1 MFEKQREIAKAVFGV
16 VHTLGVSAIVGGI
29 AAIATRNVCA
39 FNTTLNAI
47 AQISGAVSSLA
58 ISDKITNDTA
68 NNMDR
73 VVDGVFDIFD
83 PSKHE
88 SEQPKF
94 TVIG

>member
-1 MFEKQREIAKAVFGV
+1 MFEKQREITKAVLGFIHPFGV
-16 VHTLGVSAIVGGI
+16 SFIVGGI
-29 AAIATRNVCA
+29 AAIATRNTFA
-39 FNTTLNAI
+39 FSSTLNTI

-68 NNMDR
+68 DNMDR
-73 VVDGVFDIFD
+73 VVDGAFDIFD

-88 SEQPKF
+88 KEQPKF